1 MISFLYFHIPL
12 QHHAQLPDKGPC
24 NAADSPVNEFEA
36 LEQQVVGGPTQVN
49 DLGDPTAC
57 STIEEPTADI
67 DNVDISKK
75 QPQVTLFNFVRG
87 GGVDGN
93 GTMREMKT
101 FFLLSGPCAYSDDQ
115 RCQIRCE

>member
-1 MISFLYFHIPL
+1 M

-24 NAADSPVNEFEA
+24 NAADSPVNGFEA

-87 GGVDGN
+87 GGGREWNHEGN
-93 GTMREMKT
+93 EN
-101 FFLLSGPCAYSDDQ
+101 FFFAVRPLCIQ
-115 RCQIRCE
+115 